1 MTNPMEDA
9 LDERYFKLHE
19 CEHSGCDKI
28 VAYWDEPYCF
38 HHSPDSGSSFRNY
51 DARKGG
57 WLS

>member
-1 MTNPMEDA
+1 MAKETEET
-9 LDERYFKLHE
+9 LDERYFKLHK
-19 CEHSGCDKI
+19 CEYAGCDTT

-38 HHSPDSGSSFRNY
+38 VHSPDSGSSFRSY